1 MKKSKAVISGI
12 VAIIIIIVIVIAA
25 FQINLDYEA
34 ATVRNE
40 VDNSWQISGKFQIDK
55 TEYKLGEKI
64 FINIVELDEDEKGEM
79 VFLRPLNSTHHG
91 IYKII
96 AFDGSKK
103 PSANIYF
110 QPHLNVIKN
119 ICSMDQLVGGCLVE
133 IRGTQYSDLEFII
146 INDFVVPED
155 YFDYE
160 NEIKKYTEPI
170 C

>member
-1 MKKSKAVISGI
+1 MTSYNSKNALLHS
-12 VAIIIIIVIVIAA
+12 
-25 FQINLDYEA
+25 
-34 ATVRNE
+34 
-40 VDNSWQISGKFQIDK
+40 
-55 TEYKLGEKI
+55 
-64 FINIVELDEDEKGEM
+64 
-79 VFLRPLNSTHHG
+79 
-91 IYKII
+91 
-96 AFDGSKK
+96 FDGSKK

-119 ICSMDQLVGGCLVE
+119 ICSMDQLVGGWIVE
-133 IRGTQYSDLEFII
+133 IRGTEYSDLEFII